1 MYSGDVSSI
10 RPITLDTLRRMKTEG
25 EKIVSLTAY
34 DASFAAQMDSA
45 GVEWVLV
52 GDSLGMVIEGFES
65 TLPVTLD
72 TMVHHTRAVARGLRR
87 GLLVADLP
95 FGTCNTPE
103 QAMQS
108 AARLMQDGGARMVKL
123 EGGALQVELVAYLT
137 ARGVPVCAQIG
148 LQPQFVH

>member
-10 RPITLDTLRRMKTEG
+10 RPITLDTLRRMKTAG

-34 DASFAAQMDSA
+34 DASFAAQMDAA

-72 TMVHHTRAVARGLRR
+72 TMVHHTRAVSRGLRR

-95 FGTCNTPE
+95 FGTCNTP
-103 QAMQS
+103 
-108 AARLMQDGGARMVKL
+108 
-123 EGGALQVELVAYLT
+123 
-137 ARGVPVCAQIG
+137 
-148 LQPQFVH
+148 